1 MNRLTLSLGAV
12 LLAWC
17 LLPSPAMAQERLL
30 TPEAK
35 QISDLQAHVRLL
47 EQRLTQT
54 QQQVSALL
62 QVIRISGADVEI
74 AAGNNL
80 KMNVGRDMQINP
92 ALSFTVNTQML
103 NLRSASSQ
111 LESTASSTIKTAGTM
126 VIRAARLGLN
136 GASKPLATVGSSV
149 AVGGNTGQIISGSA
163 TIFAE

>member
-1 MNRLTLSLGAV
+1 MNRLALSLGAV

-35 QISDLQAHVRLL
+35 QITDLQAQVRLL
-47 EQRLTQT
+47 DQRLTQT
-54 QQQVSALL
+54 QQQVAALL

-80 KMNVGRDMQINP
+80 KMNAGRDMQINP
-92 ALSFTVNTQML
+92 AHSFTVNTPML
-103 NLRSASSQ
+103 TLRSTSSRI
-111 LESTASSTIKTAGTM
+111 ESAGSSAILAAGAMT
-126 VIRAARLGLN
+126 IRAARLGLN
-136 GASKPLATVGSSV
+136 NASKPLATVGSSV

>member
-17 LLPSPAMAQERLL
+17 LLQSSAMAQERLL

-35 QISDLQAHVRLL
+35 QIADLQVQVRTL

-54 QQQVSALL
+54 QQQVAALL

-74 AAGNNL
+74 TAGNNL
-80 KMNVGRDMQINP
+80 KMNAGRDMQINP
-92 ALSFTVNTQML
+92 AHSFTVNTPML
-103 NLRSASSQ
+103 NLRSASSRI
-111 LESTASSTIKTAGTM
+111 ESTGSSTIQAAGTM

-136 GASKPLATVGSSV
+136 GASKPLATVGSNV
-149 AVGGNTGQIISGSA
+149 AVGGNSGQVISGSA
-163 TIFAE
+163 NIFAE